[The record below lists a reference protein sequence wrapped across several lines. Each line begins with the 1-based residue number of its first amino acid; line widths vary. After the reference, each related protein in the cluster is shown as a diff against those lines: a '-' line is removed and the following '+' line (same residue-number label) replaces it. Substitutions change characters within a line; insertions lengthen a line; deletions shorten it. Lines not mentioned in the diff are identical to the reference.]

1 MPTPDY
7 LNTALDILMVLL
19 AVYVVLT
26 MGEGLFPGVKRRYG
40 RRSYADRGLCFDG
53 RRLPENSSAAVLAAA
68 AQQYG
73 SRIDVR
79 ITADGIPVAFADDD
93 LMRAAGDPRRISDLT
108 FEQLAAAPV
117 FGGARVETL
126 EEILHAVSAL
136 ETPVPLLLTLWPPD
150 PDPEKIRAFCAA
162 VTEVLYPHRTICMVE
177 SVSTDVI
184 CFYKK
189 NCSNIVRGMRMVTQ
203 EESGM
208 TEKEYRLVSFMLRNM
223 KTRPQ
228 FFDTTE
234 DLRSVFYWLPVTM
247 GSFLIMRGVTDET
260 SREKARSVHGVEAVI
275 FRGGA
280 PKATF

>member
-1 MPTPDY
+1 MPISDF
-7 LNTALDILMVLL
+7 LNTALEVLMVLL

-26 MGEGLFPGVKRRYG
+26 MGEGLFPNVKRRYS

-53 RRLPENSSAAVLAAA
+53 HRLPENSSAAVLAAA
-68 AQQYG
+68 ALRYG

-93 LMRAAGDPRRISDLT
+93 LMRAAGDSRRIADLT
-108 FEQLAAAPV
+108 FEELSAIPV
-117 FGGARVETL
+117 FGNAHVETL
-126 EEILHAVSAL
+126 EALLLSVSAL
-136 ETPVPLLLTLWPPD
+136 DTPVPLLLTLYPPD
-150 PDPEKIRAFCAA
+150 PDPEKVRAFCAS
-162 VTEVLYPHRTICMVE
+162 VTEVLYPHRAICMVE

-189 NCSNIVRGMRMVTQ
+189 NYSNIVRGMRMVAQ

-208 TEKEYRLVSFMLRNM
+208 TEKEYRLVSLMLRNM

-228 FFDTTE
+228 FFDTTKE
-234 DLRSVFYWLPVTM
+234 LRSAFYWLPVTM
-247 GSFLIMRGVTDET
+247 GSFLIIRDVTDEA
-260 SREKARSVHGVEAVI
+260 SREEARSIRGVEAVV
-275 FRGGA
+275 FRGGE